1 MLPGH
6 RYLPFGIP
14 VVTIIVTILATM
26 NPRVQKP
33 PLAQAQEG
41 VEALVTPVAKMIR
54 DSGKSSIVVMPLADP
69 EGRID
74 ALGANLARSVSDS
87 LAKAVPTIRIINPA
101 TLRFPEESKLEHTS
115 STSTTEILQGLAKG
129 AGADVCVL
137 GDYSRFKDQVGIS
150 LHAWNSDRSLLAESF
165 GGIPLTQ
172 EIEADASKPLLYTSP
187 VDGIYTAGL
196 GGIGRPECINC
207 SPLQTPS
214 GSVETAGAG
223 FVSMD
228 LVVSADGTLT
238 RANVLES
245 SSTSFSSRIQKELH
259 KVHFS
264 PALAPDGSPVNARVH
279 FKYSVVR
286 LKIKILTD
294 GSAGEARVVE
304 SPDPHLSELALHT
317 VKAWKFKP
325 ATGPNGKPSPYAT
338 LVEISFMLFGQC
350 STSSVC

>member
-1 MLPGH
+1 MQPVH
-6 RYLPFGIP
+6 RYPPFGIP
-14 VVTIIVTILATM
+14 VVTIVLTILATM
-26 NPRVQKP
+26 NIHDQNPH
-33 PLAQAQEG
+33 LAQAQEG
-41 VEALVTPVAKMIR
+41 MEAIVAPVAKMIH
-54 DSGKSSIVVMPLADP
+54 DSGKSSIVVMPLANS

-87 LAKAVPTIRIINPA
+87 LAKAVPTIRIIDPA
-101 TLRFPEESKLEHTS
+101 TLRFPEESKLDHTS
-115 STSTTEILQGLAKG
+115 STSTTEILQGLAKD

-150 LHAWNSDRSLLAESF
+150 LHAWNSDRSLLTESF

-172 EIEADASKPLLYTSP
+172 EIEADASKPLVYTSP

-196 GGIGRPECINC
+196 GGIGKPECINC
-207 SPLQTPS
+207 SSLYTPL
-214 GSVETAGAG
+214 GSVGMAGAG

-238 RANVLES
+238 KANVLES
-245 SSTSFSSRIQKELH
+245 SSTSFSSRFQKEFH

-264 PALAPDGSPVNARVH
+264 PALAPDGSPVNVRAH
-279 FKYSVVR
+279 FQYSVV
-286 LKIKILTD
+286 LLEIKVLTD
-294 GSAGEARVVE
+294 GSAGETKVVE

-325 ATGPNGKPSPYAT
+325 ATGPGGKPFAHAT
-338 LVEISFMLFGQC
+338 SVEISFFL
-350 STSSVC
+350 VK

>member
-1 MLPGH
+1 MLPGR

-14 VVTIIVTILATM
+14 VAIIIVTILATM
-26 NPRVQKP
+26 NLHAQKP
-33 PLAQAQEG
+33 HLVQAQEG

-54 DSGKSSIVVMPLADP
+54 DSGKRSIVVMPLADP
-69 EGRID
+69 EGKID

-87 LAKAVPTIRIINPA
+87 LAKAVPTIRVINPA
-101 TLRFPEESKLEHTS
+101 TLRFPEESKLDHTS
-115 STSTTEILQGLAKG
+115 STTEILQGLAKD

-172 EIEADASKPLLYTSP
+172 EMEAAASKPLLYTSP
-187 VDGIYTAGL
+187 VDGIYAAGL
-196 GGIGRPECINC
+196 GGIGKPECLNC
-207 SPLQTPS
+207 SSLQTAS
-214 GSVETAGAG
+214 GSMDAG

-238 RANVLES
+238 SANVLES
-245 SSTSFSSRIQKELH
+245 SSTSLASRIQKELH

-279 FKYSVVR
+279 FQFSVVR
-286 LKIKILTD
+286 LEVKILTD
-294 GSAGEARVVE
+294 GSVSGSRVVE
-304 SPDPHLSELALHT
+304 SPDPHLSDLALHT

-325 ATGPNGKPSPYAT
+325 AIGPDGKPSAHAT
-338 LVEISFMLFGQC
+338 TVAITFFLVG
-350 STSSVC
+350 

>member
-1 MLPGH
+1 MLPDR
-6 RYLPFGIP
+6 RYLSFGIP
-14 VVTIIVTILATM
+14 VAMIIVTILATM
-26 NPRVQKP
+26 NLHAQKP
-33 PLAQAQEG
+33 HLVQGQEG

-54 DSGKSSIVVMPLADP
+54 DSGKSSIVVMPLANP
-69 EGRID
+69 EGKID

-101 TLRFPEESKLEHTS
+101 TLRFPEESKLDHTS
-115 STSTTEILQGLAKG
+115 STTEILQGLARD

-304 SPDPHLSELALHT
+304 SPDPHLSALALHT

>member
-1 MLPGH
+1 MLLGH
-6 RYLPFGIP
+6 RCRPFGIP
-14 VVTIIVTILATM
+14 AVTIIVTILATM
-26 NPRVQKP
+26 NLHAQKP
-33 PLAQAQEG
+33 HLAQAQEG
-41 VEALVTPVAKMIR
+41 VEALVTPIAKMIR
-54 DSGKSSIVVMPLADP
+54 DSGKSSIVVMPLADA
-69 EGRID
+69 EGRLD

-101 TLRFPEESKLEHTS
+101 TLRFPEQAELEHIS
-115 STSTTEILQGLAKG
+115 STSTTEILQRLARD

-172 EIEADASKPLLYTSP
+172 EIEAAASKPLLYTSP
-187 VDGIYTAGL
+187 VDGIYTAGF
-196 GGIGRPECINC
+196 GGIGKPECMNC
-207 SPLQTPS
+207 SSLQTPS
-214 GSVETAGAG
+214 GSMRMAGAG

-238 RANVLES
+238 TTNVLGS

-279 FKYSVVR
+279 FQYSVVR
-286 LKIKILTD
+286 LEITILTD
-294 GSAGEARVVE
+294 GSVGETRVVE
-304 SPDPHLSELALHT
+304 SPDAHLSELALHT

-325 ATGPNGKPSPYAT
+325 ATGPDGKPSTYAT
-338 LVEISFMLFGQC
+338 IVEVSFMLVG
-350 STSSVC
+350 